1 MEEFRSY
8 LPDAVIYANLGETA
22 GRLSKIA
29 EQEHAHI
36 AELAAEMLAEKRQ
49 PSDLLASL
57 PDRRL
62 PEPAPHTEILD
73 ENVATVLQ
81 MQRLHALW
89 QRLLLCTELRSG
101 LGFAEHDVPEF
112 FFSETEELSDSA
124 KGRVIYQ
131 RSNYADLAF
140 RHFFKGQDSSAHALY
155 THSFSVVCEEVMRGN
170 CEYCILPLEN
180 SSEGTMHSFFRLID
194 RYSLKIVASCD
205 IPTEDGKKTT
215 RFALLR
221 RNLFPFFQPIDENTL
236 FECVI
241 PVTDSPSVSDLLLA
255 AESFGLK
262 LCRIDTGIHMLDIV
276 STYALHLVFSAD
288 HGDLCAYLIYLAMQ
302 ASDFEIIGLYNQQ
315 SL

>member
-8 LPDAVIYANLGETA
+8 LPDAVIHANLSETA
-22 GRLSKIA
+22 QRMMKLS

-36 AELAAEMLAEKRQ
+36 AELAAEMLAEGRQ

-62 PEPAPHTEILD
+62 PEPEPSAGILG
-73 ENVATVLQ
+73 ENLATVLQ
-81 MQRLHALW
+81 MQKLHALW
-89 QRLLLCTELRSG
+89 QRLLLASELRSG
-101 LGFAEHDVPEF
+101 LEFGKHDIPEF
-112 FFSETEELSDSA
+112 FFSETETPDDSA

-140 RHFFKGQDSSAHALY
+140 RHFFGGQDSVHALY

-170 CEYCILPLEN
+170 CEYCILPLET
-180 SSEGTMHSFFRLID
+180 SSDRMID

-205 IPTEDGKKTT
+205 IPIEDGKKMI

-221 RNLFPFFQPIDENTL
+221 RSLVPLFQPIDGNTL

-241 PVTDSPSVSDLLLA
+241 PLTDSLSVADLLLA
-255 AESFGLK
+255 AECCGLK
-262 LCRIDTGIHMLDIV
+262 LCRIDSGFYLIDESSVHAIH
-276 STYALHLVFSAD
+276 TVFSIGQ
-288 HGDLCAYLIYLAMQ
+288 GDLCSYLVYLAMQ
-302 ASDFEIIGLYNQQ
+302 TPDFEMIGLYSQHP
-315 SL
+315 L

>member
-8 LPDAVIYANLGETA
+8 LPDAVIHANLGEMA
-22 GRLSKIA
+22 ERLTKVA

-36 AELAAEMLAEKRQ
+36 AELAAEMLAEGRQ

-62 PEPAPHTEILD
+62 PEPEPSTEILE
-73 ENVATVLQ
+73 ENISTVLQ

-89 QRLLLCTELRSG
+89 QKLLLCSELRSG
-101 LGFAEHDVPEF
+101 LGFGKHDIPEF
-112 FFSETEELSDSA
+112 FFSETETLDNSA

-131 RSNYADLAF
+131 RSNYADTAF
-140 RHFFKGQDSSAHALY
+140 RQFFKGLDSVHALY

-180 SSEGTMHSFFRLID
+180 SFEGTMHSFFRMID
-194 RYSLKIVASCD
+194 SYALKIVASCD

-221 RNLFPFFQPIDENTL
+221 RNLLPFFQPINTDTL

-241 PVTDSPSVSDLLLA
+241 PMTDTPSVAELVLA
-255 AESFGLK
+255 AECFGLK
-262 LCRIDTGIHMLDIV
+262 LCRIDSGLHSIDESSVYAIHP
-276 STYALHLVFSAD
+276 VFSIEQ
-288 HGDLCAYLIYLAMQ
+288 GDLCAYLIYLAMQ
-302 ASDFEIIGLYNQQ
+302 APSFEMIGLYSQHPH
-315 SL
+315 